1 MKKKLR
7 SLFTTALIAAGIMS
21 VPVTAQAAQKSNI
34 NLRANTTYTKYDIT
48 SDKKADVIKISQ
60 KAPSSQPYAYG
71 KYKVSVI
78 VKNKTALNLSI
89 EGNGSIQYS
98 IYTLSSGR
106 NYLRVKNI
114 IANDHVTWDKL
125 YTYKSGKLVQVRNL
139 MNHAQGAFL
148 ARYDCVLKKI
158 SGNTM
163 TFLMKTEPG
172 GVGLIQYY
180 VKYTQ
185 SGYSLKQPTNMYSV
199 TYNNFNHPYMHGSD
213 CWTAART
220 LKVYDS
226 QGGTDKV
233 ATFYEGYNVFIDY
246 ISFSDGEC
254 YLLLSSEDS
263 GKYKE
268 GWITCPNTYRIKFF
282 YETLFI

>member
-1 MKKKLR
+1 MKKKLLK
-7 SLFTTALIAAGIMS
+7 LFTAALIAMGIMS
-21 VPVTAQAAQKSNI
+21 VPVTAQAAQKSNVS
-34 NLRANTTYTKYDIT
+34 LRSNITYTKYDIT
-48 SDKKADVIKISQ
+48 GDKKTDKIKISQ
-60 KAPSSQPYAYG
+60 KAPNPQPYAYG

-78 VKNKTALNLSI
+78 VKNKAALNLSI
-89 EGNGSIQYS
+89 TGSGIIQYN

-114 IANDHVTWDKL
+114 IDNDHVTWDKL
-125 YTYKSGKLVQVRNL
+125 YTYKGGKLVQVRNL

-172 GVGLIQYY
+172 GVGLIEYY

-185 SGYSLKQPTNMYSV
+185 SGYSLKQQTNMYKLN
-199 TYNNFNHPYMHGSD
+199 YNNFNHPYMSD
-213 CWTAART
+213 YNCWIAART
-220 LKVYDS
+220 LKIYDS
-226 QGGTDKV
+226 QDETEKI
-233 ATFYEGYNVFIDY
+233 ATFRAGYDVCVNY
-246 ISFSDGEC
+246 ISFSDGNA

-263 GKYKE
+263 GEYEE
-268 GWITCPNTYRIKFF
+268 GWITCPNTFTIKFF
-282 YETLFI
+282 EQTLFI